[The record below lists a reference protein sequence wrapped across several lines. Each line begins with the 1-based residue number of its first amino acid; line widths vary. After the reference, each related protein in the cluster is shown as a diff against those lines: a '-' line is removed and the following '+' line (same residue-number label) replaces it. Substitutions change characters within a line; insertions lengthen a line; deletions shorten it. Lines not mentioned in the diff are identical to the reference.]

1 MARMDLDN
9 LKPVV
14 EALIF
19 AADEPLP
26 LKQIKALV
34 EDTTDKDIQK
44 VIDQLNV
51 EYSQANRAISVNMIG
66 GGYQMVTRPKYAPW
80 IRKFFQKRIQTRLS
94 HAALEALSV
103 IAFKQPVSRVEVD
116 AIRGVNSDGVIR
128 TLLERK
134 LITMAGRADGPGR
147 PLLYKTT
154 QEFLQHF
161 GVNDLADL
169 PKPKELEELMKEETA
184 GEAEKDQ
191 DVVQMDVREGEV
203 VIEETGQNPPEVVG
217 EPETEPDAS
226 PPPENPEEHAA

>member
-1 MARMDLDN
+1 MARMDLEN
-9 LKPVV
+9 LKPII

-26 LKQIKALV
+26 LKQLKALI
-34 EDTTDKDIQK
+34 EETSDKDIQK

-51 EYSQANRAISVNMIG
+51 EFSQMNRAISIQMIG
-66 GGYQMVTRPKYAPW
+66 GGYQMVTRPNYAPW

-116 AIRGVNSDGVIR
+116 GIRGVNSDGVIR

-134 LITMAGRADGPGR
+134 LITIAGRSDGPGR

-169 PKPKELEELMKEETA
+169 PKPKELEELMKEEA
-184 GEAEKDQ
+184 AN
-191 DVVQMDVREGEV
+191 EGERDNRN
-203 VIEETGQNPPEVVG
+203 VIQINTGDTEAVAQNL
-217 EPETEPDAS
+217 PETEETDS
-226 PPPENPEEHAA
+226 PGNSEEHAA